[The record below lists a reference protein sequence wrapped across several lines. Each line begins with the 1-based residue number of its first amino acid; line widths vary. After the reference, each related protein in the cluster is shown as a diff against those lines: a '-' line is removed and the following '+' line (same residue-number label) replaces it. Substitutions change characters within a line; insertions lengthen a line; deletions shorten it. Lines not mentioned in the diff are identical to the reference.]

1 MIGNRYITN
10 GSDVF
15 EVVDTIPYG
24 YGVWNIPTDGLP
36 DGYLPLAKLKDVQ
49 PFKGCMEVESNTLK
63 AIRAKGVKE
72 MIYAKGLTGCKNI
85 YEAKA
90 YMDDFYKN
98 QEALEQSDISDMP
111 YEAKVVSEAL
121 AYMRMLKWN

>member
-24 YGVWNIPTDGLP
+24 YGVWNIPT
-36 DGYLPLAKLKDVQ
+36 KDVQ